1 MFFQI
6 WQRYVA
12 PIPRIATPRMKI
24 SERRHS
30 RVCKIPTTSAQ
41 IYLQFFRVIKIKLTA
56 VLRSSGRSRLD
67 PDAFVKLY
75 TQNRQPWISGF
86 PPWKSPPN
94 STIIGFGDTV
104 AVSGM
109 SSWIHS
115 ITLWPWRD
123 QESLW
128 RSRFGAFSG
137 RAQRPESWG

>member
-1 MFFQI
+1 MTG
-6 WQRYVA
+6 
-12 PIPRIATPRMKI
+12 IATLRTKI

-75 TQNRQPWISGF
+75 TQNRRPWISGF
-86 PPWKSPPN
+86 PPQKSPPN
-94 STIIGFGDTV
+94 STIIGFGGTA
-104 AVSGM
+104 AVSGR

-115 ITLWPWRD
+115 ITLGPWRD

-128 RSRFGAFSG
+128 GYRFGGFSE
-137 RAQRPESWG
+137 RAQRADFQS